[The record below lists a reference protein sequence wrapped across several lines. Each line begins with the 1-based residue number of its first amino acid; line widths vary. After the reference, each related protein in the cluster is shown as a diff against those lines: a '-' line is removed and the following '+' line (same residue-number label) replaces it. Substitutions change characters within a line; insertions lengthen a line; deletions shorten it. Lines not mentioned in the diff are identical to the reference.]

1 MGVQTGT
8 LSSQN
13 YQAATLRVSP
23 PATYPEQAQFTG
35 TNYINHSLIKDPLAD
50 KVAQETRIQAITD
63 FHGALKATRE
73 LTKHLLDQAYVIPAP
88 YYPVYCMYQPYLKN
102 YDGEQTV
109 GYFSGPFWVQYAWVD
124 QALKKSMG
132 R

>member
-1 MGVQTGT
+1 M
-8 LSSQN
+8 
-13 YQAATLRVSP
+13 SP
-23 PATYPEQAQFTG
+23 PSTYPEQAQFTG

-63 FHGALKATRE
+63 FHGAMKATRE
-73 LTKHLLDQAYVIPAP
+73 LTKHLLDQAYVIQAV

-124 QALKKSMG
+124 QAMKKSMG